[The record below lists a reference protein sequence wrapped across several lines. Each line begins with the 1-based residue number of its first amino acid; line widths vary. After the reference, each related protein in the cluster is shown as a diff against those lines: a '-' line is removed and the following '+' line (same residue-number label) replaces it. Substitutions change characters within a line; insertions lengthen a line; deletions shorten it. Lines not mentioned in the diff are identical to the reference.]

1 MSTISIITPFKDAAP
16 YLKDCIDSICRQNHD
31 DWQLIAINDHSDDES
46 VDILKSYNDPRIEI
60 YTNKGK
66 GILPAL
72 QTAQEY
78 IKGSHVTRMDA
89 DDIMP
94 KYKLKVLIDIINTS
108 SSLTIATGFV
118 KYSSDAPLSQ
128 GYLSYESWLNET
140 AEKDLFY
147 QRIYRECVVAS
158 PNWLMHRQDFDSMG
172 GFKHL
177 SYPEDYDIVF
187 KWREAG
193 FKIKSVDSITH
204 HWREHP
210 QRTSR
215 NSDTY
220 QQDSF
225 FRLKTPYFIKEFKN
239 SRIQLIGAKKKG
251 KLIAQILKEHHCEF
265 DWYEKDEALIGQE
278 LFSKEIRDIQ
288 FLKKEEACILSIY
301 PDVHLR
307 AELEAY
313 ITKRGYYIGANA
325 HYF

>member
-16 YLKDCIDSICRQNHD
+16 YLTDCIDSICRQNHD
-31 DWQLIAINDHSDDES
+31 DWQLIAIDDHSKDHSKEIIES
-46 VDILKSYNDPRIEI
+46 YKDPRIEV

-66 GILPAL
+66 GILAAL
-72 QTAQEY
+72 QTAQAY
-78 IKGSHVTRMDA
+78 ITGSHVTRMDA

-94 KYKLKVLIDIINTS
+94 DNKLKVLLYILNVNT
-108 SSLTIATGFV
+108 LGTISTGFI
-118 KYSSDAPLSQ
+118 KYFSTKPISAGYSS
-128 GYLSYESWLNET
+128 YEAWLNET
-140 AEKDLFY
+140 STKGLFY
-147 QRIYRECVVAS
+147 ECIYRECVVAS
-158 PNWLMHRQDFDSMG
+158 PNWLMHRLDFDTIG
-172 GFKHL
+172 GFDQL
-177 SYPEDYDIVF
+177 SYPEDYDMVF

-220 QQDSF
+220 QQESF
-225 FRLKTPYFIKEFKN
+225 FRLKTPYFIEEFKN
-239 SRIQLIGAKKKG
+239 RRIQLIGAKKKG

-307 AELEAY
+307 EELEAY
-313 ITKRGYYIGANA
+313 IAKRGYYIGANA

>member
-1 MSTISIITPFKDAAP
+1 MSTISIITPFKNAAP
-16 YLKDCIDSICRQNHD
+16 YLRDCIDSICRQTYD
-31 DWQLIAINDHSDDES
+31 SWQLIAIDDHSEDHS
-46 VDILKSYNDPRIEI
+46 VEILKSYKDPRIEI

-72 QTAQEY
+72 QTSQEY

-108 SSLTIATGFV
+108 SSFTIATGRVNYF
-118 KYSSDAPLSQ
+118 SDTPVSQ
-128 GYLSYESWLNET
+128 GYLSYERWLNET

-158 PNWLMHRQDFDSMG
+158 PNWMMYRQDFDAIG
-172 GFKHL
+172 GFQQL
-177 SYPEDYDIVF
+177 TYPEDYDMVF

-193 FKIKSVDSITH
+193 FTIKSTDSITH

-225 FRLKTPYFIKEFKN
+225 FRLKTPYFIEEFKN

-251 KLIAQILKEHHCEF
+251 KLIAQILKEHHCDF
-265 DWYEKDEALIGQE
+265 DWYEHDPSLIGQK
-278 LFSKEIRDIQ
+278 LNGDIIRDIQ

-307 AELEAY
+307 EELEAY